1 MARRI
6 LVADDDRALQT
17 LLNVLFTRAGFECD
31 FVSDGR
37 EAMEKL
43 NGNGDGQ
50 PYAVIMLD
58 LILPEISGIEILE
71 RLRKDH
77 PAMLPRTIV
86 ITGASAGVLARA
98 NTSSVHSIIRKP
110 FDIEEVLKLTADCAL
125 RE

>member
-17 LLNVLFTRAGFECD
+17 LLSVLFTRAGFECD

-71 RLRKDH
+71 RLRKDQ

-86 ITGASAGVLARA
+86 LTGASAGVLARA
-98 NTSSVHSIIRKP
+98 DTSRVHSVIRKP